1 MERPRLVTTGELA
14 DALGLHMRTIQ
25 RYRAAGLITPTIV
38 TRGGH
43 ARWDVDQ
50 VIEQIQQRGKDQDD

>member
-1 MERPRLVTTGELA
+1 MSRPRLVTTGELA

-25 RYRAAGLITPTIV
+25 RYRHDGLITPTIV

-43 ARWDVDQ
+43 ARWDIDQ
-50 VIEQIQQRGKDQDD
+50 VVEQLREKREEPE